1 MRRRQ
6 SVAALVAVALWGC
19 SGGTSLPD
27 AVSVEVDAPAT
38 AAPPPAPECSEA
50 EAAKDATRSY
60 DPLSPMPAPG
70 GAMPSGSKM
79 EEIAQRGRLIVGIS
93 GDTLLFGS
101 RNPFTGDLEGFD
113 VDMLKEVALAI
124 FGGRYEDVDD
134 DELIEYRV
142 ITYAQRLPALEAGP
156 DNGGVDIVA
165 HTMTIN
171 CARWLR
177 IAFSSKYYDAG
188 QKVLVK
194 QDSGFDDVGQLD
206 AANARVC
213 APLGSTNIDEISD
226 ATRYPGL
233 EVVGRADISDCL
245 VALQQ
250 GDADAVT
257 GDDTVLAGFVAQDPN
272 TQVVGDTFT
281 KEPYGLGMNVD
292 DIDFVEFVNGV
303 LEDVRSNG
311 RWTEIYE
318 KWLLDTGALDPPAP
332 EPPAAVYGR

>member
-38 AAPPPAPECSEA
+38 TAPPPAPECSEA
-50 EAAKDATRSY
+50 EAAEDATRSY

-194 QDSGFDDVGQLD
+194 QDSGFGDIGQLD

-272 TQVVGDTFT
+272 TQVVGDAFT
-281 KEPYGLGMNVD
+281 EEPYGLGMNVD

-311 RWTEIYE
+311 RWTEVYE